1 MNINPKAKGSIAI
14 EAVLSISLFLFIA
27 FALFGMLISIFIDES
42 MQWATLEMLD
52 EVSLY
57 AMPFMGHDRIIQE
70 SINLIVLNGIAN
82 SNLNAHVSNMD
93 LHGLLAILPESHLDF
108 DPFGYATYEINY
120 RYKIPSPFNKKTL
133 IIPLCAAITS
143 DGIDF
148 SDGIV
153 YITTYG
159 EKFHKSDCFHL
170 RKSKFGI
177 LLSKAKEKGYEACK
191 NCYGNQ
197 PFFK

>member
-1 MNINPKAKGSIAI
+1 MNTNPKAKGSIAI

-27 FALFGMLISIFIDES
+27 FALFGMLISIYIDES
-42 MQWATLEMLD
+42 MQWTTLEMLD

-70 SINLIVLNGIAN
+70 SINLVALTGIAN
-82 SNLNAHVSNMD
+82 TNLNSHLSKIGLQD
-93 LHGLLAILPESHLDF
+93 LLSILPESHLAF
-108 DPFGYATYEINY
+108 DPFGYATYEIDY
-120 RYKIPSPFNKKTL
+120 SYKIPSPFIKKKL
-133 IIPLCAAITS
+133 IMPLCAAITS

-148 SDGIV
+148 SDGMV

-191 NCYGNQ
+191 NCFGNQ
-197 PFFK
+197 PLFK

>member
-1 MNINPKAKGSIAI
+1 MNIKPKENGSIAI

-42 MQWATLEMLD
+42 LQWATLEMLD

-70 SINLIVLNGIAN
+70 TINLVALNGIA
-82 SNLNAHVSNMD
+82 SINLDSHLSQQD
-93 LHGLLAILPESHLDF
+93 LQGLVAILPESRLTF
-108 DPFGYATYEINY
+108 DSFGYATYEIDY
-120 RYKIPSPFNKKTL
+120 RYKIPAPFNKRTL
-133 IIPLCAAITS
+133 IMPLCAAIAS
-143 DGIDF
+143 DGIGF
-148 SDGIV
+148 SDGMV

-197 PFFK
+197 PLFK